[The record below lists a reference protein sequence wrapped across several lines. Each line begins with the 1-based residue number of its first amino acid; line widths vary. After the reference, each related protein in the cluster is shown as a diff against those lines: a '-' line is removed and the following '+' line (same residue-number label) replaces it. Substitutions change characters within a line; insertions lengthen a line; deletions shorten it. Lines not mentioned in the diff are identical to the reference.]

1 MTAEKTLE
9 KNVFYKLYEDFA
21 SLTNILQIFYE
32 CIFSNK
38 TSNQDTTLDQG
49 SPALEIEVLGEYF

>member
-1 MTAEKTLE
+1 MFFINFMKT
-9 KNVFYKLYEDFA
+9 FA
-21 SLTNILQIFYE
+21 SLTNILQFFYE

-49 SPALEIEVLGEYF
+49 SPALEIEVFGGYF